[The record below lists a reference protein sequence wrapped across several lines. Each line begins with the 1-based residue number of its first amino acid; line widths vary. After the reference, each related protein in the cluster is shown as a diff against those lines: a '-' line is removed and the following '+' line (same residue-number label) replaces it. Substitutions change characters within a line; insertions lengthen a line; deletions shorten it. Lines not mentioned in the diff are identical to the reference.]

1 MISSQY
7 PHFNNNNNFNSTG
20 NSLMGTPF
28 SVKDIL
34 NLAEQGGQFMPM
46 MDSQQAAFFFED
58 CGNFPTNTNTSYP
71 FNNIDTN
78 NAGILEPFAV
88 TSGDFYSYHNNNKL
102 ADSYN
107 NGCPDLVINSYH
119 GHQQMTPS
127 PVASMS
133 QYSTSPTTTI
143 NNVPTG
149 GSGGIPPMTSPH
161 VQQLSHLCPP
171 FPDVVESNDSS
182 LTSAQDNVT
191 SDNSAKGKVLKILFP
206 ITDNIEFVY
215 SLIYTVLF

>member
-1 MISSQY
+1 
-7 PHFNNNNNFNSTG
+7 
-20 NSLMGTPF
+20 MGTPF

-46 MDSQQAAFFFED
+46 MDSQQASFFFED
-58 CGNFPTNTNTSYP
+58 CGNFPSNVNTTFS
-71 FNNIDTN
+71 FNNFDTN
-78 NAGILEPFAV
+78 NTGILEPFAV
-88 TSGDFYSYHNNNKL
+88 TSGDFYNYHNNNKL

-127 PVASMS
+127 PVASLS
-133 QYSTSPTTTI
+133 QYSTSPTTAI

-149 GSGGIPPMTSPH
+149 GNGGIPPMTSPH

-171 FPDVVESNDSS
+171 FPDVAETNNEAS
-182 LTSAQDNVT
+182 LTSAHDNVT
-191 SDNSAKGKVLKILFP
+191 TNNSAKGKCDKI
-206 ITDNIEFVY
+206 ID
-215 SLIYTVLF
+215 